1 MIIRNAIHYVSEKR
15 IIHNSYVSWSYL
27 LRTIDVFLRLITY
40 NQCLIRDW
48 RWVWHVFTDITHL
61 IRNSRYCIT
70 YSCVF
75 IRKPILSLH
84 KKMFANVQTLWLYL
98 DNTHGKR
105 IPRYIISLLHG
116 MYIPTSFNV
125 LISLQDS
132 IFLAYFHVRHSK
144 LYCSHWV
151 YTLYSFVSELR
162 YVCCCSNKS
171 WRCCQSH
178 HCHVWIDISTCL
190 HFSRLT
196 ISIFLI
202 QSILLHRP
210 THDNISIAV
219 TAIAFIDHCYF
230 FHYDDYISHDEYI
243 KFDSYISN
251 WNVSNGM

>member
-40 NQCLIRDW
+40 NQCLIGDW
-48 RWVWHVFTDITHL
+48 RWVWHVFTDITYL

-144 LYCSHWV
+144 LFCSDGV
-151 YTLYSFVSELR
+151 YTLYSFDSEIR
-162 YVCCCSNKS
+162 YVCCCSNTS
-171 WRCCQSH
+171 WPLSSIWSSSCMNWYFNVFLVSHFQSFSFNPIS
-178 HCHVWIDISTCL
+178 CIDPQTITSPSPSL
-190 HFSRLT
+190 PSLSLT
-196 ISIFLI
+196 I
-202 QSILLHRP
+202 
-210 THDNISIAV
+210 V
-219 TAIAFIDHCYF
+219 TSFITMTTLATT
-230 FHYDDYISHDEYI
+230 
-243 KFDSYISN
+243 N
-251 WNVSNGM
+251 T